1 MHLFVPKNYYFYFR
15 LSSSISL
22 LCRKWIRQNFFNTGM
37 MFNDIQLYF
46 IFVTLFG
53 PNYSVYFCVS
63 AIQYIMNKEYPS
75 QKRRKIYKL
84 SPEDIMI
91 PLDGFKPNEHLN
103 YMQQLDHYYGKYVG
117 PDIKNGI
124 EKLKNL
130 NLTS

>member
-1 MHLFVPKNYYFYFR
+1 MYSFVHKNYYFYFR

-63 AIQYIMNKEYPS
+63 AIQYIMNKECPS
-75 QKRRKIYKL
+75 RIRKKIYTL
-84 SPEDIMI
+84 APEDIMI
-91 PLDGFKPNEHLN
+91 PLDGFKPSEHLK

-124 EKLKNL
+124 EKLTNF